1 MDWPGQKSE
10 NWILRQ
16 SDFASNLPSTMDNLA
31 FDRKRAALFVVAG
44 GVVAGTLD
52 ITYACVFWAIK
63 AGVPAQRIFQSVAR
77 GLLGAAAFRGGA
89 TTAVLGLFLHYF
101 IATTMAVT
109 YYFAARE
116 WAVLRRRPLACGAV
130 YGLCLYV
137 VMTYVVVPL
146 SAAGGGGGA
155 QDRLWVALS
164 IVVHMFLIG
173 VPIAFFAR
181 RAIGTLPP
189 SALAQEV

>member
-1 MDWPGQKSE
+1 
-10 NWILRQ
+10 
-16 SDFASNLPSTMDNLA
+16 MDNLA
-31 FDRKRAALFVVAG
+31 LDRKRAALFVVTG
-44 GVVAGTLD
+44 GLVAGTLD

-89 TTAVLGLFLHYF
+89 TTAALGLFLHYL
-101 IATTMAVT
+101 IATTMSVT
-109 YYFAARE
+109 YYFAARK
-116 WAVLRRRPLACGAV
+116 WVVLRRHSLTCGAV
-130 YGLCLYV
+130 YGLLLYV

-146 SAAGGGGGA
+146 SAAARAGGA

-173 VPIAFFAR
+173 VPIAFFTR
-181 RAIGTLPP
+181 RAFGQLPP
-189 SALAQEV
+189 SALMQET